1 MCMMLGGR
9 AAEQLFFSRI
19 TTGAQDDLK
28 KVTNVAYEQVVR
40 YGMNDKVGQVSFDLP
55 REGDMVFEKPYS
67 EATATLIDEEVRE
80 MINSAYQRTLQLLGE
95 KREFVEK
102 IALRLLEQ
110 EVLKREDMI
119 EVLGERPF
127 AEKSTYEEFVA
138 GTGEFEEKS
147 KSLEEFEKETNKQTT
162 S

>member
-1 MCMMLGGR
+1 MPE
-9 AAEQLFFSRI
+9 AETLKYVYFNTSYNSLLFLYVI
-19 TTGAQDDLK
+19 TQ
-28 KVTNVAYEQVVR
+28 
-40 YGMNDKVGQVSFDLP
+40 
-55 REGDMVFEKPYS
+55 
-67 EATATLIDEEVRE
+67 VRE

-110 EVLKREDMI
+110 EVLKTNISREDMI

>member
-1 MCMMLGGR
+1 MNINFVIVIMVLMPE
-9 AAEQLFFSRI
+9 AETLKYVYFNTSYNSLLFLYVI
-19 TTGAQDDLK
+19 TQ
-28 KVTNVAYEQVVR
+28 
-40 YGMNDKVGQVSFDLP
+40 
-55 REGDMVFEKPYS
+55 
-67 EATATLIDEEVRE
+67 VRE

>member
-1 MCMMLGGR
+1 MPE
-9 AAEQLFFSRI
+9 AETLKYVYFNTSYNSLLFLYVI
-19 TTGAQDDLK
+19 TQ
-28 KVTNVAYEQVVR
+28 
-40 YGMNDKVGQVSFDLP
+40 
-55 REGDMVFEKPYS
+55 
-67 EATATLIDEEVRE
+67 VRE